1 MAMMNDA
8 IDVGTGDVFKDLGFA
23 DAQERKLRTELA
35 IRLNDLI
42 KERKLT
48 QTAAAEIFGISPVAR
63 LGAEKPQAGC
73 GVAVASVSVEGSAA
87 MAVPSCPAGWESR
100 VNALSCHT
108 PPQHQHSTHA
118 IYRYHTRSTACD
130 VVLRST
136 SGQVSWSREKQKT
149 TTARIQLNI
158 PTPSNNRGFKQSFTA
173 PDHDATYGRK

>member
-8 IDVGTGDVFKDLGFA
+8 IDVGTGDVFKDLGIA

-73 GVAVASVSVEGSAA
+73 GVAVASVSVVVHSA
-87 MAVPSCPAGWESR
+87 
-100 VNALSCHT
+100 
-108 PPQHQHSTHA
+108 
-118 IYRYHTRSTACD
+118 
-130 VVLRST
+130 
-136 SGQVSWSREKQKT
+136 
-149 TTARIQLNI
+149 
-158 PTPSNNRGFKQSFTA
+158 
-173 PDHDATYGRK
+173 